1 MCVLL
6 WFVILLPIFSSFILV
21 KTTGLEGIYLAGDR
35 IRVTL
40 TSIFYPTWQNIRPP
54 RVTAS
59 VLLFHHLLCF
69 WLEEEKWIST
79 KKNNNK
85 TWTDL
90 YQEVQA
96 FFGSLCRIIIDQS
109 GVLQL
114 LLAARESG
122 KSILLMKQIVFY
134 IFFVFFCVCL
144 FFVLKGVCKEVK
156 NQY

>member
-1 MCVLL
+1 MCVA
-6 WFVILLPIFSSFILV
+6 VVCDLLPIFSSFILV
-21 KTTGLEGIYLAGDR
+21 KTTGSEGIYLAGDR
-35 IRVTL
+35 IHVTL

-54 RVTAS
+54 RVTTS
-59 VLLFHHLLCF
+59 VLFFSHHFLSF

-85 TWTDL
+85 AWTDL

-96 FFGSLCRIIIDQS
+96 FFCSLWRSIIDQS

-122 KSILLMKQIVFY
+122 KSILFMEQIVFY
-134 IFFVFFCVCL
+134 ILFWFGFCL
-144 FFVLKGVCKEVK
+144 GGGL
-156 NQY
+156 